1 MKNIWEGLKNNKCDG
16 IFQFAQTPFWKV
28 TKGEPMSLYKLC
40 YLDRLTSQEY
50 HGGPHKGSIFKNE
63 AAIEFAISKS
73 LLLVPQ
79 FWAAPTMI
87 KSAPAKKLWLS
98 LERIDCSNYYQ
109 NYSSI

>member
-1 MKNIWEGLKNNKCDG
+1 MEFSNLLR
-16 IFQFAQTPFWKV
+16 PLFWKV

-50 HGGPHKGSIFKNE
+50 HRGPHKGSILKNE

-87 KSAPAKKLWLS
+87 KSGPVKKLWLS

-109 NYSSI
+109 NYS

>member
-1 MKNIWEGLKNNKCDG
+1 MEFCNLLR
-16 IFQFAQTPFWKV
+16 PLFWKV
-28 TKGEPMSLYKLC
+28 TKGEPMSLYKLF

-50 HGGPHKGSIFKNE
+50 HGGPHKGSIIKNE

-109 NYSSI
+109 NYY